1 MHVFYDYRTAY
12 VQSGPEKIAQSL
24 MHCHSATVSSRITWL
39 SPKFSEKIAVYQ
51 SVQNFYQLVKYSLI
65 NSRNWIHFM
74 NDVTVHVNMT
84 PSTVEGQLPTLQT
97 EKLLKKMIVAF
108 PARQ

>member
-1 MHVFYDYRTAY
+1 
-12 VQSGPEKIAQSL
+12 
-24 MHCHSATVSSRITWL
+24 
-39 SPKFSEKIAVYQ
+39 
-51 SVQNFYQLVKYSLI
+51 
-65 NSRNWIHFM
+65 M
-74 NDVTVHVNMT
+74 NDVMVHVNMT